1 MTADS
6 KKVQTIINIACL
18 GIKNCR
24 AEVQAVKDKLAIYD
38 AQSPTVDNTGTPF
51 ENGGDVY
58 YRTKLAELEALLAD
72 PAFDSLMAL
81 EVPTHNNKALD

>member
-51 ENGGDVY
+51 EGGADVY
-58 YRTKLAELEALLAD
+58 YRNKLAELDTLLSDAS
-72 PAFDSLMAL
+72 FDTLISF